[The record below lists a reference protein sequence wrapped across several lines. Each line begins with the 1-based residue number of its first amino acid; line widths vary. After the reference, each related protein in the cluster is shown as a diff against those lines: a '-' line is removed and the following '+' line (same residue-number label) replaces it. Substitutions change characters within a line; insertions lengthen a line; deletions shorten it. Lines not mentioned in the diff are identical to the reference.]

1 MVTKGETWW
10 GRINQT
16 LGMNTHTHAA
26 NARQISS
33 KDLLYSTGKS
43 TQRTVI
49 IYIRKES
56 EKEYMRYV

>member
-10 GRINQT
+10 GRINQK
-16 LGMNTHTHAA
+16 LGMNIHTHAA

-43 TQRTVI
+43 TLRSVI
-49 IYIRKES
+49 TYIRKES
-56 EKEYMRYV
+56 EKEYLRYA